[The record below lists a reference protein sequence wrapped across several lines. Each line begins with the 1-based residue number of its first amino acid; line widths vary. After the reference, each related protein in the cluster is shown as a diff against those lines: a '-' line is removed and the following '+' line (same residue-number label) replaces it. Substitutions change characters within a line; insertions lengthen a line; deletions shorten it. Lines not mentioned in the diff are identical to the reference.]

1 MSHSVAAVGL
11 AVGAERGGAVGV
23 NDSVGV
29 AVGDRALAVRAVA
42 LVAVVAVAVVVG
54 VAAKALVGPLET
66 EVGVSGAVSCT
77 LFTTSDTVGCDSGS
91 VQKVAAALVIA
102 EAADVL

>member
-54 VAAKALVGPLET
+54 VVAETLVDPLEA
-66 EVGVSGAVSCT
+66 EVLEAGA
-77 LFTTSDTVGCDSGS
+77 
-91 VQKVAAALVIA
+91 
-102 EAADVL
+102 